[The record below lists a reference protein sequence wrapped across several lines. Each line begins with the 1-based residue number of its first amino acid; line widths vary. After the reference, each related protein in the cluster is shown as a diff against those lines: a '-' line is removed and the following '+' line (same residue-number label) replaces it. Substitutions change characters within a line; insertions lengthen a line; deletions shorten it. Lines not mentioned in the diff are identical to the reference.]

1 MLLGFYD
8 VAKKQSLRDNHV
20 VTVLCLSVC
29 FSTLMLLPCLIGSAC
44 GWIGSG
50 SLLYVPQVDMHTHLF
65 IVVKAALVLS
75 SWVCAYAAL
84 KHLPITI
91 VAPLNATRP
100 MWTLIGAVLLFGERL
115 NAWQWAGVVVAL
127 GSFYAFSVIGKREGV
142 SVRSEESRL
151 WVFCLLGAI
160 LLGAASGLYD
170 KYLMKQFDH
179 MAVQVYYTTYQAL
192 MMLAV
197 LGVDLLK
204 RKRQQKAVAFHWH
217 WSIAMISLFLV
228 LSDFVYFIALSDP
241 DSLIAVVSTVRRSGC
256 VIPFLYGIFVLK
268 DSSPKAKSVCLAG
281 VLLGILCLLFASI

>member
-29 FSTLMLLPCLIGSAC
+29 FSTLMLLPFLIGSVC

-50 SLLYVPQVDMHTHLF
+50 SLLYVPQVDKHTHLF

-100 MWTLIGAVLLFGERL
+100 MWTLIGAVLLFGEQL

-151 WVFCLLGAI
+151 WVFCLLGTI

-170 KYLMKQFDH
+170 KYLMRQFDH

-228 LSDFVYFIALSDP
+228 LSDFVYFIALADP

-256 VIPFLYGIFVLK
+256 IIPFLYGIFVLK